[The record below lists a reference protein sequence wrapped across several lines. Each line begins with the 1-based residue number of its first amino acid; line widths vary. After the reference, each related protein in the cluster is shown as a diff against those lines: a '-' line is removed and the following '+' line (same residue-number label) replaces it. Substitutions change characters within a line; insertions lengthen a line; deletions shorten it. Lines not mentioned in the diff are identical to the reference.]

1 MPTSAL
7 TRLQRE
13 ATRRA
18 ERTARLIGEEFRHAR
33 EDAGLSQ
40 RQVAHAAGISQ
51 PYLAAIEVGSAV
63 ASLEVL
69 QAVAAALGGDA
80 SLRFFPGTGPRLRD
94 RFQAPMVEA
103 FLRVLHPRWQR
114 FPEQPVHRPAA
125 GFIDL
130 ALVDAGA
137 ALLVAAEF
145 HSQMRRLEQQ
155 IRWARAK
162 SEGLAS
168 TALGELVGDGVAPR
182 VDRLLVLRSTSA
194 TRALAREFE
203 ATLSAAYPAR
213 TEDVL
218 ASLTRRSEWPGPG
231 VIWVTIDKGDAHV
244 MSRQPPGVALG
255 R

>member
-1 MPTSAL
+1 MPTSAP

-13 ATRRA
+13 ETRRA

-40 RQVAHAAGISQ
+40 RRVAHAAGISQ
-51 PYLAAIEVGSAV
+51 PYLAAVEGGSAV

-69 QAVAAALGGDA
+69 QAVAASLGGDA
-80 SLRFFPGTGPRLRD
+80 SLRFYPGTGPRLQD

-103 FLRVLHPRWQR
+103 FLRILHPRWQR

-125 GFIDL
+125 GLIDL
-130 ALVDAGA
+130 ALADAGA

-145 HSQMRRLEQQ
+145 HSQLRRLEQQ

-168 TALGELVGDGVAPR
+168 TALGELVGDGAAPR

-218 ASLTRRSEWPGPG
+218 ASLTGQAEWPGSG
-231 VIWVTIDKGDAHV
+231 VVWVTIDKGDVHV
-244 MSRQPPGVALG
+244 MARQPPGVALG